1 MTAAVL
7 VEFLVGDLEVRIHWM
22 ISVRRE
28 FATKPQGTDVG
39 RVLEPRAPA
48 IERRIGNRQCKLAC
62 FVLRLAHGK
71 SVLAHE
77 RADFIS
83 YKLDDKAITHRATAG
98 FGAAVAGAGTR
109 TATVTFF
116 LRLERERLGGVP
128 SAGST
133 TMMLVTNFFGPCRSK
148 SIEVRSESESDDSQP
163 VLKVLDVKA
172 FREGFQYTASF

>member
-48 IERRIGNRQCKLAC
+48 IERRIGNRQGKLAC
-62 FVLRLAHGK
+62 FVIGLTHGK

-77 RADFIS
+77 
-83 YKLDDKAITHRATAG
+83 
-98 FGAAVAGAGTR
+98 
-109 TATVTFF
+109 
-116 LRLERERLGGVP
+116 
-128 SAGST
+128 
-133 TMMLVTNFFGPCRSK
+133 
-148 SIEVRSESESDDSQP
+148 
-163 VLKVLDVKA
+163 
-172 FREGFQYTASF
+172 